1 MQGPVFLQSNST
13 TVNETIVN
21 VEQGDDIIQ
30 LSLDELTSGLGE
42 PLFGLFIGAM
52 VFLML
57 YSASGGRVGV
67 PAIILT
73 LASGWLLSEV
83 PPQYRSMVIAIV
95 IVGIAAGVFSISQ
108 KYFLR
113 PNA

>member
-1 MQGPVFLQSNST
+1 MLEPVVGQQT
-13 TVNETIVN
+13 TVNESIVGIS
-21 VEQGDDIIQ
+21 EGEDIIR
-30 LSLDELTSGLGE
+30 LSLDELTSGMGE
-42 PLFGLFIGAM
+42 PLFGLFIGGI
-52 VFLML
+52 VFMML
-57 YSASGGRVGV
+57 YSAAGNRIG
-67 PAIILT
+67 PASIIMT
-73 LASGWLLSEV
+73 LASSWLLSVV

>member
-1 MQGPVFLQSNST
+1 MLDSVVAQST
-13 TVNETIVN
+13 TTNETIVG
-21 VEQGDDIIQ
+21 VSEGEDIIR
-30 LSLDELTSGLGE
+30 LSLDELTSGMGE
-42 PLFGLFIGAM
+42 PLFGLFIGGI
-52 VFLML
+52 VFMLL
-57 YSASGGRVGV
+57 YSASGGRIGV

>member
-1 MQGPVFLQSNST
+1 MLGSVVAQT
-13 TVNETIVN
+13 TTNESIVGIS
-21 VEQGDDIIQ
+21 EGEDIIR

-42 PLFGLFIGAM
+42 PLFGLFIGGI
-52 VFLML
+52 VFMML
-57 YSASGGRVGV
+57 YSASGGRIGV

-95 IVGIAAGVFSISQ
+95 IVGLAAGVFSISQ

>member
-1 MQGPVFLQSNST
+1 MRGSVVAQT
-13 TVNETIVN
+13 TTNETIVG
-21 VEQGDDIIQ
+21 VESGDDVIR
-30 LSLDELTSGLGE
+30 LGLDELTSGMGE
-42 PLFGLFIGAM
+42 PLFGLFIGGI
-52 VFLML
+52 VFMML
-57 YSASGGRVGV
+57 YSVSGGRIGV

-95 IVGIAAGVFSISQ
+95 IVGLAAGVFSISQ

>member
-1 MQGPVFLQSNST
+1 MLGSVLAASNT
-13 TVNETIVN
+13 TANETIVG
-21 VEQGDDIIQ
+21 VSKGEDIIR
-30 LSLDELTSGLGE
+30 LSLDELTSGMGE
-42 PLFGLFIGAM
+42 PLFGLFIGGI
-52 VFLML
+52 VFMLL
-57 YSASGGRVGV
+57 YSAAGGRIG
-67 PAIILT
+67 PAAIILT

-95 IVGIAAGVFSISQ
+95 IVGVAAGVFSITQ

>member
-1 MQGPVFLQSNST
+1 MLDSVLAQSNT
-13 TVNETIVN
+13 TNETIVG
-21 VEQGDDIIQ
+21 VSKGDDIIR
-30 LSLDELTSGLGE
+30 LSLDELTSGMGE
-42 PLFGLFIGAM
+42 PLFGLFIGGI
-52 VFLML
+52 VFMML
-57 YSASGGRVGV
+57 YSASGGRIGV